1 MKSLDCDMTSKSFES
16 VNIDSFSS
24 TAMSHLF
31 LRFVVLAD
39 VVGFGILGGTKFVRK
54 KIGLCACRTIQPSA
68 RNYSSTKN
76 GVESMTSP
84 EAHAITI
91 ITKRNFQS
99 GAAPLVADEGE
110 EKILEEIEDTR
121 DDDDFI
127 EDDLFF

>member
-1 MKSLDCDMTSKSFES
+1 
-16 VNIDSFSS
+16 
-24 TAMSHLF
+24 MSHLL

-39 VVGFGILGGTKFVRK
+39 VASWASGFWAEQNLCERK
-54 KIGLCACRTIQPSA
+54 SAYALLEPSSRLRETTQA
-68 RNYSSTKN
+68 PKTGSSLQ
-76 GVESMTSP
+76 SMTSP

>member
-54 KIGLCACRTIQPSA
+54 KIGLCASRTIQPSA

-91 ITKRNFQS
+91 ITKRNF
-99 GAAPLVADEGE
+99 
-110 EKILEEIEDTR
+110 
-121 DDDDFI
+121 
-127 EDDLFF
+127 

>member
-1 MKSLDCDMTSKSFES
+1 
-16 VNIDSFSS
+16 
-24 TAMSHLF
+24 
-31 LRFVVLAD
+31 
-39 VVGFGILGGTKFVRK
+39 
-54 KIGLCACRTIQPSA
+54 
-68 RNYSSTKN
+68 
-76 GVESMTSP
+76 MTSP

-127 EDDLFF
+127 EDDLFFWYPGPTYKFNTPNWSFFKALSSGIFRSDGHLLCAEKHAVYGIAYNLQVYAVQCFVLCALPIHCKGIAK